1 MINEYSQ
8 IREDKDQCRGR
19 FLFSPTEHHLVF
31 GYDIIK
37 LILLCDFDDYLATML
52 LNHTNYGVLC
62 AHSEITQSTDN
73 ERTTRYVL
81 KRGGQ

>member
-8 IREDKDQCRGR
+8 IREDKDQCRER
-19 FLFSPTEHHLVF
+19 FLFSPTKHHLVF

-52 LNHTNYGVLC
+52 LNHTNYFV
-62 AHSEITQSTDN
+62 HIQRSPKSTDN